1 MRLKNFILAAIFAI
15 VALSANAK
23 GLLLKVYNPGTKAI
37 FPVSSTIVYG
47 KKDAA
52 LIDAQFQKQYAEEVV
67 KEIKALKK
75 NLKYVFISYNDP
87 DFYFGLDVI
96 HKAFPEA
103 QILSTAQ
110 TAYLIEASK
119 DFKLNVWKDQLKS
132 DAPDSLIVPQIVDSL
147 PAIEGNALQIRYS
160 KDNTAH
166 PFVWIPSLKAIV
178 GGGSVTEGVHL
189 WTADTQGDKGLA
201 QWQTVISNMQ
211 ALQPAM
217 VVPAH
222 FVSSDFSPAVLD
234 FDAKYL
240 SDFRKA
246 AQQSK
251 ASEEVIKAMT
261 LRCSKASKHGK
272 SLHPTLL
279 SAAPSRW
286 TLEVLPSETRLRMH
300 TT

>member
-23 GLLLKVYNPGTKAI
+23 GLSLKVYNPGTKAI

-110 TAYLIEASK
+110 TTYLIEASK

-147 PAIEGNALQIRYS
+147 PAI
-160 KDNTAH
+160 
-166 PFVWIPSLKAIV
+166 
-178 GGGSVTEGVHL
+178 GGML
-189 WTADTQGDKGLA
+189 YK
-201 QWQTVISNMQ
+201 
-211 ALQPAM
+211 
-217 VVPAH
+217 
-222 FVSSDFSPAVLD
+222 
-234 FDAKYL
+234 
-240 SDFRKA
+240 
-246 AQQSK
+246 
-251 ASEEVIKAMT
+251 
-261 LRCSKASKHGK
+261 
-272 SLHPTLL
+272 
-279 SAAPSRW
+279 
-286 TLEVLPSETRLRMH
+286 
-300 TT
+300 

>member
-23 GLLLKVYNPGTKAI
+23 GLSLKVYNPGTKAI

-147 PAIEGNALQIRYS
+147 PAI
-160 KDNTAH
+160 
-166 PFVWIPSLKAIV
+166 
-178 GGGSVTEGVHL
+178 GGML
-189 WTADTQGDKGLA
+189 YK
-201 QWQTVISNMQ
+201 
-211 ALQPAM
+211 
-217 VVPAH
+217 
-222 FVSSDFSPAVLD
+222 
-234 FDAKYL
+234 
-240 SDFRKA
+240 
-246 AQQSK
+246 
-251 ASEEVIKAMT
+251 
-261 LRCSKASKHGK
+261 
-272 SLHPTLL
+272 
-279 SAAPSRW
+279 
-286 TLEVLPSETRLRMH
+286 
-300 TT
+300 

>member
-23 GLLLKVYNPGTKAI
+23 GLSLKVYNPGTKAI

-52 LIDAQFQKQYAEEVV
+52 LIDVQFQKQYAEEVV

-119 DFKLNVWKDQLKS
+119 DFKLNVWKDQRKS

-147 PAIEGNALQIRYS
+147 PAI
-160 KDNTAH
+160 
-166 PFVWIPSLKAIV
+166 
-178 GGGSVTEGVHL
+178 GGML
-189 WTADTQGDKGLA
+189 YK
-201 QWQTVISNMQ
+201 
-211 ALQPAM
+211 
-217 VVPAH
+217 
-222 FVSSDFSPAVLD
+222 
-234 FDAKYL
+234 
-240 SDFRKA
+240 
-246 AQQSK
+246 
-251 ASEEVIKAMT
+251 
-261 LRCSKASKHGK
+261 
-272 SLHPTLL
+272 
-279 SAAPSRW
+279 
-286 TLEVLPSETRLRMH
+286 
-300 TT
+300 

>member
-23 GLLLKVYNPGTKAI
+23 GLSLKVYNPGTKAI

-103 QILSTAQ
+103 HILSTAQ

-147 PAIEGNALQIRYS
+147 PAI
-160 KDNTAH
+160 
-166 PFVWIPSLKAIV
+166 
-178 GGGSVTEGVHL
+178 GGML
-189 WTADTQGDKGLA
+189 YK
-201 QWQTVISNMQ
+201 
-211 ALQPAM
+211 
-217 VVPAH
+217 
-222 FVSSDFSPAVLD
+222 
-234 FDAKYL
+234 
-240 SDFRKA
+240 
-246 AQQSK
+246 
-251 ASEEVIKAMT
+251 
-261 LRCSKASKHGK
+261 
-272 SLHPTLL
+272 
-279 SAAPSRW
+279 
-286 TLEVLPSETRLRMH
+286 
-300 TT
+300 